1 MFKVDKVIYL
11 PLSKLVEQYKDLP
24 DDKVIRVRSSENFN
38 PRNPVSKVSIGI
50 FIVEKAPR

>member
-50 FIVEKAPR
+50 LIVEKAPR